1 MFQTEPVEIDWVI
14 SILLRRLWLILVCAL
29 LAAVMAS
36 AVVARVPPAYEA
48 TAVLLV
54 ESQHDANSSVYNDL
68 IAGERLALTYGQLL
82 KSQVVLAQAI
92 ERLNLPESP
101 SSLAKRVKVETV
113 ANTQLIRIT
122 ATDSEAAQAA
132 LIADALAESFA
143 AYAKTLPEQR
153 FGPALASLQA
163 EMTAASAQT
172 REAQAEIASLTA
184 RRKEHEAEAARLA
197 GLLADSRPA
206 LRTLQNDYANLRMAL
221 DEAAGS
227 LRVIE
232 AAQAPDVSLQPSY
245 SASVTL
251 LANEAPLAALGG
263 YGGGGLGDGKLAATY
278 AAIVKERFGLEAALA
293 SAEITGLPDL
303 RAGSVQVEQLPG
315 TQLIRITVTDAD
327 GAAAARLAN
336 GVAAVLIEQM
346 HILLTEP
353 YAQHLAGLQQRI
365 DALQES
371 IDETQ
376 DEIDAV
382 TRDEIAAETELAGLI
397 STADERR
404 ESYRLLQQD
413 YEQLRQA
420 SGAAANTVA
429 IVESA
434 QKPEAPA
441 RRAALYVLLAAV
453 AGGAAAA
460 GIAFVLANIDPILRT
475 AEDVAQALGL
485 DPIAAIGRLAPRE
498 RLLSA
503 QTPPHSPAAEA
514 FGVLAANVRVAAD
527 EGLFKTLLVT
537 SPMPG
542 EGKSTV
548 IANLAVALA
557 RTGFNITVVDADFQ
571 HPQLRD
577 LFGLGRGGGIVDA
590 LASGC
595 VERYL
600 QDAGAA
606 GVKVLA
612 GAGPAERS
620 PCLAN
625 PANLSGLLTELAAGA
640 DLVLIDSSP
649 VLGSADAVLMASLAD
664 AALMVVRAD
673 RTVDA
678 DAQEAMKALRRAKIG
693 VLGVVFN
700 AANLRRKGRSR
711 PYRQTLQEVEV
722 HVEQP
727 RHVSTSA
734 A

>member
-1 MFQTEPVEIDWVI
+1 MFQTEPVKIDWVVGV
-14 SILLRRLWLILVCAL
+14 LLRRLWLILVCAL
-29 LAAVMAS
+29 LAAMMAS
-36 AVVARVPPAYEA
+36 AVVARIPPVYEA

-54 ESQHDANSSVYNDL
+54 ESQHDENSSVYNDL

-82 KSQVVLAQAI
+82 KSQVVLVQAI

-113 ANTQLIRIT
+113 ASTQLIRIT
-122 ATDSEAAQAA
+122 ATDSEAEQAA

-143 AYAKTLPEQR
+143 AYVKTLPEQR

-197 GLLADSRPA
+197 GLLADSRAA
-206 LRTLQNDYANLRMAL
+206 LRTLQNDSANLRMAL

-263 YGGGGLGDGKLAATY
+263 YSGGLGDGRLAATY

-293 SAEITGLPDL
+293 SAEITGLPDMP
-303 RAGSVQVEQLPG
+303 AGSVQVEQLPG

-346 HILLTEP
+346 HVLLTVP
-353 YAQHLAGLQQRI
+353 YAQRLTGLQQRM
-365 DALQES
+365 DTLQKS

-376 DEIDAV
+376 VEIDAV
-382 TRDEIAAETELAGLI
+382 TRDEIAAETELVGLM
-397 STADERR
+397 SAADERR

-434 QKPEAPA
+434 QMPEAPA
-441 RRAALYVLLAAV
+441 SRAALYVLLAAV
-453 AGGAAAA
+453 AGGSAAA
-460 GIAFVLANIDPILRT
+460 GIAFVLANMDPILRT

-498 RLLSA
+498 RLLTA
-503 QTPPHSPAAEA
+503 DAPPHSPAAEA

-557 RTGFNITVVDADFQ
+557 RTGFKVTAVDADFQ
-571 HPQLRD
+571 HPQLHE
-577 LFGLGRGGGIVDA
+577 LFSLGRGGGIVDA

-612 GAGPAERS
+612 GAGPAER
-620 PCLAN
+620 PPGLTN
-625 PANLSGLLTELAAGA
+625 PAGLSGLLTELAESA

-649 VLGSADAVLMASLAD
+649 VLGSADAVLLASLAD

-678 DAQEAMKALRRAKIG
+678 DAQEAMKVLRRAKTG

>member
-1 MFQTEPVEIDWVI
+1 MFQTQPVEIDWIVGV
-14 SILLRRLWLILVCAL
+14 LLRRLWLILACAL
-29 LAAVMAS
+29 LAGVLAS
-36 AVVARVPPAYEA
+36 AVVTRVPPAYEA

-54 ESQHDANSSVYNDL
+54 ESQHDENSSVYNDL
-68 IAGERLALTYGQLL
+68 IAGERLALTYSQLL
-82 KSQVVLAQAI
+82 KSQIVLAQAI

-101 SSLAKRVKVETV
+101 PSLAKRISVETV

-122 ATDSEAAQAA
+122 ATDSVAAQAA

-143 AYAKTLPEQR
+143 EYVKTLPEQR
-153 FGPALASLQA
+153 FRPALASLQA
-163 EMTAASAQT
+163 EMSSASAEI
-172 REAQAEIASLTA
+172 RDVQAEIAALTA
-184 RRKEHEAEAARLA
+184 RRKEHDAEAARLA
-197 GLLADSRPA
+197 VLLADSRAA
-206 LRTLQNDYANLRMAL
+206 LRTLQNDHANLRMAL

-232 AAQAPDVSLQPSY
+232 AAQGPAADQESPH
-245 SASVTL
+245 SASVIL

-263 YGGGGLGDGKLAATY
+263 YSGGLGDGRLAATY

-293 SAEITGLPDL
+293 SAEIADLPDMT
-303 RAGSVQVEQLPG
+303 AGSVQVEQLPG

-327 GAAAARLAN
+327 GATAARLAN

-346 HILLTEP
+346 HVLLTEP
-353 YAQHLAGLQQRI
+353 YAQRLTGLQQRI

-371 IDETQ
+371 IDATQ
-376 DEIDAV
+376 VEIDSVA
-382 TRDEIAAETELAGLI
+382 RDEIAAETELAALL
-397 STADERR
+397 SAADEDR
-404 ESYRLLQQD
+404 EGYRLLQQD

-420 SGAAANTVA
+420 SVAAANTVA

-434 QKPEAPA
+434 QTPEAPA
-441 RRAALYVLLAAV
+441 SRAALYVLLAAV
-453 AGGAAAA
+453 IGGAAAT
-460 GIAFVLANIDPILRT
+460 GIAFVLANMDSILRT

-485 DPIAAIGRLAPRE
+485 DPIAAIGRLNPRE
-498 RLLSA
+498 RLLAAETS
-503 QTPPHSPAAEA
+503 PHSPAAEA

-548 IANLAVALA
+548 VANLAVALA
-557 RTGFNITVVDADFQ
+557 RTGFSVTVVDADLQ
-571 HPQLRD
+571 RPQLRE

-590 LASGC
+590 LANGC
-595 VERYL
+595 VERHL
-600 QDAGAA
+600 QEARTA

-612 GAGPAERS
+612 GPSLSERPS
-620 PCLAN
+620 SLAN
-625 PANLSGLLTELAAGA
+625 PAKLSGLLARLAAEA
-640 DLVLIDSSP
+640 DLVLIDSPP
-649 VLGSADAVLMASLAD
+649 VLGSADALLLASHAD

-673 RTVDA
+673 RTADA
-678 DAQEAMKALRRAKIG
+678 DAQEAMKALRRAKTG
-693 VLGVVFN
+693 VLGVVLN

-711 PYRQTLQEVEV
+711 PYRQALQEVEV